1 MPTKKSKN
9 LFSICLA
16 IFSLFIGSCSEDK
29 ASDFEKLGATAS
41 SSGTIQ
47 GSVVSYSGNTALS
60 GVSISFTKSGAT
72 AATISTDSSGNFSQ
86 SALPLGTYTLT
97 YSKDDYLSAT
107 QSAILETD
115 NQTLVT
121 SAIKMLADTCSSGNI
136 VGTISDATISS
147 STISG
152 ATINARSGSSVR
164 SGTIVATTTTNSSGV
179 YTLSSMS
186 AGWYTIQVVKDNY
199 IDRYFNVLACSDKT
213 GQNVAMS
220 PSLASGAMRVVLSWP
235 NGSTAGDLD
244 SHLTGPDNVTSRFHV
259 YYPSSTYGNFYYYT
273 NSYACSGCTSSQASD
288 NVTVDRDDQSAAGTE
303 TITIS
308 SVRSGTYRYSVY
320 DFDNGQGKASGAT
333 STKLATS
340 GADVTVYYN
349 NGTTTVDNTYNL
361 PNSAGTLWKVFTFTT
376 SGGFVEIGTIDHTTE
391 SGSIE

>member
-1 MPTKKSKN
+1 
-9 LFSICLA
+9 
-16 IFSLFIGSCSEDK
+16 
-29 ASDFEKLGATAS
+29 
-41 SSGTIQ
+41 
-47 GSVVSYSGNTALS
+47 
-60 GVSISFTKSGAT
+60 
-72 AATISTDSSGNFSQ
+72 
-86 SALPLGTYTLT
+86 
-97 YSKDDYLSAT
+97 
-107 QSAILETD
+107 
-115 NQTLVT
+115 
-121 SAIKMLADTCSSGNI
+121 MLADTCSSGNI

-186 AGWYTIQVVKDNY
+186 AGWYTIQAVKDNC
-199 IDRYFNVLACSDKT
+199 ISRYFNVLACGNKS

-244 SHLTGPDNVTSRFHV
+244 SHMTGPDNVTSRFHV

-273 NSYACSGCTSSQASD
+273 NSYACSGCTSNQASD

-349 NGTTTVDNTYNL
+349 NGTTTIDNTYNL
-361 PNSAGTLWKVFTFTT
+361 PNSAGTLWKVFSFNL
-376 SGGFVEIGTIDHTTE
+376 SGGLVEIGTIDHTTE
-391 SGSIE
+391 SGNIE